1 MKKLSLRE
9 GDSFLEGPR
18 ATEWQ
23 SSKLKLGQLHRDA
36 PITLLKL
43 WNDGETHLGCRAGT
57 FRVTLLTVKLG
68 RDLWLLYFSIGGWCF
83 RFLG

>member
-23 SSKLKLGQLHRDA
+23 SSKLKLGQLDRDA
-36 PITLLKL
+36 PITLLSCGMMERL
-43 WNDGETHLGCRAGT
+43 IQDAGLALSE
-57 FRVTLLTVKLG
+57 LL
-68 RDLWLLYFSIGGWCF
+68 S
-83 RFLG
+83 